1 MSLMPMCRWT
11 CVAALL
17 GIPVIATVHGK
28 NYFWE
33 KLGRRLSYRWVSR
46 RATMVAVS
54 KDLKQFI
61 VENVGISRDRVKVI
75 HNGVDVLPHFDHHEV
90 ENCRRELGL
99 PQHNQIV
106 GVVGNLYP
114 VKGNQYLI
122 DGIPEVLQKSPHTS
136 FVFQAG
142 ANLSLP

>member
-1 MSLMPMCRWT
+1 
-11 CVAALL
+11 
-17 GIPVIATVHGK
+17 
-28 NYFWE
+28 
-33 KLGRRLSYRWVSR
+33 
-46 RATMVAVS
+46 MVAVS

-75 HNGVDVLPHFDHHEV
+75 HNGVDVLPHCDHLEV